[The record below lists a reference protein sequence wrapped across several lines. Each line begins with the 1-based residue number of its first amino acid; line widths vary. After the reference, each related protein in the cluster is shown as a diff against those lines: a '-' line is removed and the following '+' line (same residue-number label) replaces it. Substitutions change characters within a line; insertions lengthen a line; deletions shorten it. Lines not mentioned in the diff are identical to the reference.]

1 MKDADYRRKTAEAA
15 EAKREAQAVQARIQ
29 QERSHYANHL
39 DVVLNSLQTQLI
51 GDQAA
56 LAKLAQEDPAAW
68 VAENAKFQQRY
79 AHYQQAV
86 HERQALAQRHQADSD
101 AQLAEYARAEQAELA
116 KKLPEWRDPKVR
128 EKESTELAEYL
139 IRQGYSQ
146 DELASL
152 QDHRALLI
160 VRDAAKWQQHQAS
173 LAAAKAKQA
182 PKEPAKPLKPGAA
195 HQNQPSSTAYNDALK
210 RARRTGSE
218 EDAMALLAAR
228 RSK

>member
-15 EAKREAQAVQARIQ
+15 EAKREAQAVQTRIQ

-51 GDQAA
+51 GDQTA
-56 LAKLAQEDPAAW
+56 LARLAQEDPAAW

-86 HERQALAQRHQADSD
+86 HERQALGQRQSADDEAQQRDYVREQ
-101 AQLAEYARAEQAELA
+101 QAELSR
-116 KKLPEWRDPKVR
+116 KLPEWADQAVAQR
-128 EKESTELAEYL
+128 ETREIAEYL
-139 IRQGYSQ
+139 IKQGYSHE
-146 DELASL
+146 ELETL

-160 VRDAAKWQQHQAS
+160 TRDAAKWQQHVAS
-173 LAAAKAKQA
+173 LASARSKQA
-182 PKEPAKPLKPGAA
+182 PKEPAKTLKPGAA
-195 HQNQPSSTAYNDALK
+195 NQNQQSNTAYQDALK
-210 RARRTGSE
+210 RARRSGRE
-218 EDAMALLAAR
+218 EDVMAVLAAK